1 MKQLT
6 PLNELLRD
14 YLDPSPY
21 NLNRNGHS
29 EQADTLESIIVLAS
43 RRYREIMSDIG
54 SQDDRENKD
63 TLCKAIQDDVAWE
76 KRKLL

>member
-1 MKQLT
+1 MKTLT

-29 EQADTLESIIVLAS
+29 EQADALESIIVLAS
-43 RRYREIMSDIG
+43 RRYREIVSDIG
-54 SQDDRENKD
+54 GDNDQENKD
-63 TLCKAIQDDVAWE
+63 SLCRAIQDDVAWE

>member
-1 MKQLT
+1 MKKLT
-6 PLNELLRD
+6 PLNELLQD
-14 YLDPSPY
+14 YLSPSPY

-29 EQADTLESIIVLAS
+29 EQADALESIIVLAS
-43 RRYREIMSDIG
+43 RRYRGIMAEIG
-54 SQDDRENKD
+54 SHEDQENKD